1 MERLTYK
8 VHANDDVISGEE
20 IHYES
25 EHDGMYM
32 WGVPRKFRGAAIDRL
47 AAYEDTGLTPEKVEI
62 LSCSYPKMF
71 DMVDE
76 LNEYRDIGTIKH
88 LQKLV
93 KAEQD
98 GRLMVLP
105 CKEGDTVYVI
115 AKCDWVRRS
124 LDGTMYSANGAL
136 GTATGYYCAFDGCE
150 DDCPLAVGK
159 DECDQSGY
167 AVFEEMVDYVGA
179 SYNSETG
186 MVEPIVITENL
197 IRFLGNKIYL
207 TPEEAEAALAEEEG
221 KTSK

>member
-1 MERLTYK
+1 MNMERLTYK

-47 AAYEDTGLTPEKVEI
+47 AAYEDTRLTPEKVEI
-62 LSCSYPKMF
+62 LSCSYPKIF

-98 GRLMVLP
+98 GRLVALP
-105 CKEGDTVYVI
+105 PDI
-115 AKCDWVRRS
+115 KCEE
-124 LDGTMYSANGAL
+124 
-136 GTATGYYCAFDGCE
+136 C
-150 DDCPLAVGK
+150 GK
-159 DECDQSGY
+159 LY
-167 AVFEEMVDYVGA
+167 K
-179 SYNSETG
+179 
-186 MVEPIVITENL
+186 P
-197 IRFLGNKIYL
+197 FLGHDCKMKKG
-207 TPEEAEAALAEEEG
+207 E
-221 KTSK
+221 